1 MAKIE
6 IKKGDGDDPSK
17 LAQAICAAGKFP
29 IAATITHKGFKPL
42 LVPSTGLNDVIPPG
56 TESVPFKVKSFEQA
70 WVLVT
75 DSAALA
81 ARYNNDEDG
90 FVVIEVP
97 DVVEPKK
104 SPRQTADKAADAAS
118 E

>member
-6 IKKGDGDDPSK
+6 IKKGAGDDPSA
-17 LAQAICAAGKFP
+17 LAQAICAGQKFP
-29 IAATITHKGFKPL
+29 FTATITHKAVKPL
-42 LVPSTGLNDVIPPG
+42 FVPSTGLSDVIPPG
-56 TESVPFKVKSFEQA
+56 TDGVQFKVKNFEQA

-81 ARYNNDEDG
+81 ARWSSDKSD

-97 DVVEPKK
+97 DVAKEPKT
-104 SPRQTADKAADAAS
+104 PRKAAETAPSAVT